1 MSLTL
6 EPSVQSNGPSL
17 VQRLGFG
24 LLQNLLSLRWV
35 AVILFLVVWQ
45 VVSIVS
51 NTGLVPTPIRVLN
64 VMIDAVASGL
74 FFKHLAIS
82 MVRILSGF
90 AAAMLVGSVMGIL
103 MGSRKFWDDFFSDVV
118 VLGLSLPGLVYALL
132 SIVIF
137 GLGLTAPI
145 VAIVAA
151 SFPFIAVNV
160 REGVRSL
167 DKDMLDMCQAY
178 RVSRVNIITRVVLPS
193 LVPFFLAAIRT
204 GFTITWKVAVLTEVV
219 GATSG
224 IGYMIAISFD
234 SFSVRGI
241 IGWAFLFGAVML
253 IIEYAILVPSER
265 HFARWRPEV
274 KQVI

>member
-1 MSLTL
+1 MSATL
-6 EPSVQSNGPSL
+6 ESPVQPAAPGLSKRLLASL
-17 VQRLGFG
+17 KM
-24 LLQNLLSLRWV
+24 NALSLRWV
-35 AVILFLVVWQ
+35 AVILFLVTWQ
-45 VVSIVS
+45 LVAMASD
-51 NTGLVPTPIRVLN
+51 TGLVPVPMRVAAVMWDAIR
-64 VMIDAVASGL
+64 SGL

-90 AAAMLVGSVMGIL
+90 FISFLIGSTIGLL
-103 MGSRKFWDDFFSDVV
+103 MGSRRFWDEFFQDIV

-132 SIVIF
+132 AIVVF

-145 VAIVAA
+145 VAIVGA
-151 SFPFIAVNV
+151 SFPFIAINV
-160 REGVRSL
+160 REGVRAL
-167 DKDMLDMCQAY
+167 DKDLLDMCRAY
-178 RVSRVNIITRVVLPS
+178 RVNKWQVITKVILPS

-241 IGWAFLFGAVML
+241 IGWAFLFGVVML
-253 IIEYAILVPSER
+253 VIEYAILVPAER